1 LVFGYLGRIV
11 PEKGVHVL
19 IDALS
24 ATGSNWKLNVA
35 GAGPEDYLIDLK
47 RRAAGRVH
55 FQGWTAP
62 GDFFDK
68 VDVLVLPSLWPE
80 PAGRTILEAYQHRIP
95 VIVTNRGGMP
105 ELVLH
110 GVTGW
115 VVNLDIK
122 DHFKSILERV
132 AEAASW
138 NGISV
143 QRMDEIFE
151 RQRASL
157 LVERYLGIY
166 NETIARGG
174 SQARISR

>member
-1 LVFGYLGRIV
+1 VFGYLGRIV

-24 ATGSNWKLNVA
+24 AAGMDWKLNVA
-35 GAGPEDYLIDLK
+35 GTGPEDYLNDLK
-47 RRAAGRVH
+47 RRANGRVH

-62 GDFFDK
+62 NDFFDT
-68 VDVLVLPSLWPE
+68 VDVLVLPSVWPE

-95 VIVTNRGGMP
+95 VITTNRGGMP
-105 ELVLH
+105 ELVLP

-122 DHFKSILERV
+122 DHFKSILERI
-132 AEAASW
+132 ADASSW
-138 NGISV
+138 NDISV
-143 QRMDEIFE
+143 QKMDEIFE
-151 RQRASL
+151 RQRAGL
-157 LVERYLGIY
+157 LAERYLNIY

-174 SQARISR
+174 VRARIAR